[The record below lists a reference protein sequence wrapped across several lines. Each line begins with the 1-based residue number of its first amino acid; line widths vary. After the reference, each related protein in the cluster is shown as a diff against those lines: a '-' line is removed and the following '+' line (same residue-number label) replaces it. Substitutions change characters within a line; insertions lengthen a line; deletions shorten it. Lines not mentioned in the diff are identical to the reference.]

1 MTANA
6 SLADREACLAA
17 GMNDHVAKPID
28 KERLVLCLLG
38 HLGRSGARG
47 RAGNGSGRGRTGRA
61 RAISSGVSAAA
72 WS

>member
-1 MTANA
+1 
-6 SLADREACLAA
+6 
-17 GMNDHVAKPID
+17 MNDHVAKPID

-47 RAGNGSGRGRTGRA
+47 APATAADAGELVEA

>member
-1 MTANA
+1 
-6 SLADREACLAA
+6 
-17 GMNDHVAKPID
+17 MNDHVAKPID

-47 RAGNGSGRGRTGRA
+47 APATAADAGELVEARGDIVGRL
-61 RAISSGVSAAA
+61 AAA

>member
-6 SLADREACLAA
+6 SLADREAALAA

-38 HLGRSGARG
+38 HLGRSGARA
-47 RAGNGSGRGRTGRA
+47 RRQRQRRGRTGRGA
-61 RAISSGVSAAA
+61 GDIVGRSAAA

>member
-1 MTANA
+1 
-6 SLADREACLAA
+6 
-17 GMNDHVAKPID
+17 MNDHVAKPID

-47 RAGNGSGRGRTGRA
+47 APATAADAGELVEARGDIVGRFGRQP
-61 RAISSGVSAAA
+61 